1 MKKKLLVNSKLAKYG
16 PSVKTKGCI
25 AYLVKN
31 ILLLTIAKSYIVIP
45 VDLNL
50 IDHGTFTGIIE
61 SPQQNDA
68 TFQI

>member
-1 MKKKLLVNSKLAKYG
+1 MVHRLPGKEYFITYHS
-16 PSVKTKGCI
+16 
-25 AYLVKN
+25 
-31 ILLLTIAKSYIVIP
+31 KSYIVIP

-61 SPQQNDA
+61 SSQQNDA